1 MFLFLFLREG
11 HNHSW
16 DRRHKTEVKT
26 QGVDGVA
33 CHFKEIYIII
43 WKLYLHSRTSIHL
56 LVQHNLTGEKQ
67 LDYQLFLHIFCF
79 SFETNNLHMRQDELN
94 LPMCLLENPFA
105 ASILCDTLC

>member
-1 MFLFLFLREG
+1 MFLREG

-43 WKLYLHSRTSIHL
+43 WKLYLHSPASIHL
-56 LVQHNLTGEKQ
+56 LVQHNLTGKKQ
-67 LDYQLFLHIFCF
+67 LDYQLFLYIFF
-79 SFETNNLHMRQDELN
+79 VLALRQIIYIRDKIN
-94 LPMCLLENPFA
+94 WTCQ
-105 ASILCDTLC
+105 CVY